1 MEMNRRDFLRGMGA
15 AGTGMMVFNQTSGL
29 FAQNANPAAT
39 PANSNI
45 NVALIGAGTQGRILA
60 ECIRKIPGVNFKAI
74 CDIWEYNRNY
84 TAKRIKAYTKKSVNA
99 YIDYK
104 EMLEKETDLDA
115 VVIATPDCYHAEH
128 TIACLKAGKH
138 VYCEKEM
145 SHKLELAA
153 EMVKTANETGKVR
166 TATLTLS
173 TGSSITITQLDGK
186 DFTGT
191 WTVKS
196 RLFNPNAALPGKP
209 KGTSNT
215 DASSVTIAPVSEPET
230 LDGHVNA
237 FELTG
242 MYNAAT
248 MKVAFDIDYEA
259 KTLKMGLF
267 FDKRSTQLAK
277 DGVYCAFVPEL
288 EGKRWGDYNF
298 APSTFGAD
306 DCNYEWMWCISEDFN
321 TFRYTPHTQ
330 YIARGASNLM
340 LIGISVQVSSNP
352 DPATLPGGNNNT
364 YNTIYQAN
372 YSQSDTEGLS
382 ISR

>member
-1 MEMNRRDFLRGMGA
+1 
-15 AGTGMMVFNQTSGL
+15 
-29 FAQNANPAAT
+29 
-39 PANSNI
+39 
-45 NVALIGAGTQGRILA
+45 
-60 ECIRKIPGVNFKAI
+60 
-74 CDIWEYNRNY
+74 
-84 TAKRIKAYTKKSVNA
+84 
-99 YIDYK
+99 
-104 EMLEKETDLDA
+104 
-115 VVIATPDCYHAEH
+115 
-128 TIACLKAGKH
+128 
-138 VYCEKEM
+138 
-145 SHKLELAA
+145 
-153 EMVKTANETGKVR
+153 
-166 TATLTLS
+166 
-173 TGSSITITQLDGK
+173 
-186 DFTGT
+186 
-191 WTVKS
+191 
-196 RLFNPNAALPGKP
+196 
-209 KGTSNT
+209 
-215 DASSVTIAPVSEPET
+215 
-230 LDGHVNA
+230 
-237 FELTG
+237 
-242 MYNAAT
+242 

-352 DPATLPGGNNNT
+352 DPATLPGGNNTT